1 MRDICI
7 SVRWSGE
14 LKGIDDLICLDPL
27 LGCPFCNSS
36 HFQIGDI
43 LILFGWRFYVERDL
57 QLYSIES
64 LELRLYP
71 ITEFLTI
78 RPD

>member
-27 LGCPFCNSS
+27 LGCPFRNSS

-43 LILFGWRFYVERDL
+43 LILFGWRFYVES
-57 QLYSIES
+57 QLGLNNNIQE
-64 LELRLYP
+64 
-71 ITEFLTI
+71 TEFITI
-78 RPD
+78 CLDWS